1 MKKRIARILI
11 AVLIM
16 TMAVSASGC
25 SKSKVPKRYDYDLS
39 KYVKLGQYEGL
50 EYEQEDRTVT
60 DEDVRAEIDLMLEY
74 ESERVEKTE
83 GTVKKDSVVNIDYEG
98 SVDGETREE
107 MTAEDQDVD
116 IADSGM
122 IPGFA
127 EGLVGH
133 KVGEEFD
140 LPVTFPDPYLNDESL
155 SGKPAVFKIKI
166 NCLVE
171 EVVPE
176 YNEEYVKEHTE
187 YETVEEYEA
196 SVRADLE
203 ASKNEEA
210 DDIEQG
216 QIFQQILDNSEI
228 LEYPEKEM
236 AERKEAMIQEYKD
249 YAEMYG
255 MEYSEF
261 LEMFLGLDEES
272 FDQQAD
278 EVIKNTVKQELV
290 LYALAKELD
299 IKVSDKEYSDF
310 LDGLLEDEGLDRESF
325 EEETGQTIDEYAE
338 DYNLYES
345 YLYQLVM
352 EKLMEMS
359 VAK

>member
-1 MKKRIARILI
+1 MMYAQERQ
-11 AVLIM
+11 AVLDAALEM
-16 TMAVSASGC
+16 KRNRLVSLSGGNV
-25 SKSKVPKRYDYDLS
+25 SMRVDD
-39 KYVKLGQYEGL
+39 
-50 EYEQEDRTVT
+50 DRFLVT
-60 DEDVRAEIDLMLEY
+60 PSGMIY
-74 ESERVEKTE
+74 
-83 GTVKKDSVVNIDYEG
+83 
-98 SVDGETREE
+98 EE

-210 DDIEQG
+210 DDIE
-216 QIFQQILDNSEI
+216 
-228 LEYPEKEM
+228 
-236 AERKEAMIQEYKD
+236 
-249 YAEMYG
+249 
-255 MEYSEF
+255 
-261 LEMFLGLDEES
+261 
-272 FDQQAD
+272 
-278 EVIKNTVKQELV
+278 
-290 LYALAKELD
+290 
-299 IKVSDKEYSDF
+299 
-310 LDGLLEDEGLDRESF
+310 
-325 EEETGQTIDEYAE
+325 
-338 DYNLYES
+338 
-345 YLYQLVM
+345 
-352 EKLMEMS
+352 
-359 VAK
+359 